1 MKAIKAMLISAIF
14 AAGAVYAQE
23 EEAEPTDPQAI
34 AREELMKMIGQNI
47 GILGDMAGGKAAYDA
62 TAAEAAKA
70 VLIEA
75 TGKIEAT
82 FTEQGAPDPASA
94 AKPEIWANWDDFLLK
109 AKAANDAANAIDVA
123 SAESIG
129 AGTGALGGAC
139 KDCHSTYRLKRE

>member
-82 FTEQGAPDPASA
+82 FTEQGAPDPA
-94 AKPEIWANWDDFLLK
+94 
-109 AKAANDAANAIDVA
+109 
-123 SAESIG
+123 
-129 AGTGALGGAC
+129 
-139 KDCHSTYRLKRE
+139 